1 MYKFLMFAAAAALAL
16 PASAFAQERGYAPPP
31 PSIATPAVPVEP
43 PTLYAPQDLAQDQQ
57 DRIYSL
63 QDRQDR
69 LDRLERQHRQDR
81 EALEEEHER
90 NRRLE
95 EELNRRQSEYAY
107 PPPPAYA
114 YAPAHCWPALLPVP
128 FISGWRCD

>member
-1 MYKFLMFAAAAALAL
+1 MHKFLISAAFVTLAL
-16 PASAFAQERGYAPPP
+16 PAPAFAQWRGYAPPP
-31 PSIATPAVPVEP
+31 PSIVVPAVPVEP
-43 PTLYAPQDLAQDQQ
+43 PTLYAPQDLA
-57 DRIYSL
+57 

-81 EALEEEHER
+81 EALEEERER

-95 EELNRRQSEYAY
+95 EELNRRQSAYAY

-114 YAPAHCWPALLPVP
+114 YAPARCWPALLPVP
-128 FISGWRCD
+128 FVSGWRCD

>member
-1 MYKFLMFAAAAALAL
+1 LEELMHKFLMFAAVAVLAL
-16 PASAFAQERGYAPPP
+16 PASALAQSSSYAPPP

-43 PTLYAPQDLAQDQQ
+43 PTLYAPQDQAQDQQ
-57 DRIYSL
+57 DRI
-63 QDRQDR
+63 
-69 LDRLERQHRQDR
+69 DRLERQNRQDR
-81 EALEEEHER
+81 EALDEERGR
-90 NRRLE
+90 NQQLE

-128 FISGWRCD
+128 FVSGWRCD